1 MRVGCDVGRTIDGP
15 APSTKSAEGR
25 RRWIARLHNPARS
38 QSAATDTFNPSLA
51 PHAMTDEKS
60 SSGEK
65 GNEPKAHTQG
75 LIVPQR
81 RTGRITPHVPA
92 LDLSVGE
99 VVHRAH
105 ETHID
110 EAAAELAGK
119 GVSRE
124 HFDELLVYCAER
136 HCETVD
142 ATCPGCRRRTLAD
155 GHETIDDFIAAHDE
169 IALGA
174 DGATLRG
181 KGTRKANYAS
191 MEDLLENWGGQE
203 YWYWSRRVLRKL
215 RHGLRRAD
223 IRGEPIAGEG
233 ETPSILLM
241 EPQLADN
248 IGMVA
253 RAMANFGLDDLRL
266 IAPRDGWPNEKART
280 AASGANYVV
289 DDARSFPTLEAAMG
303 DLNWVCATTAR
314 QRDMRKPV
322 LSPEQTIAEITRRIA
337 AGQRCGILFGRER
350 NGLQS
355 DEVANADAIVMIPVN
370 SRFASLNLAQAVL
383 ILGYAWMLASDK
395 QSLGRVTTY
404 EKPLSTGFNLGDD
417 RPATKSELV
426 GFYEHLEAE
435 LERLGFFHPPHRRA
449 AVVRSLRTMFAR
461 SQATEQEVRTLRG
474 IVATL
479 AKGKGAGRKA

>member
-1 MRVGCDVGRTIDGP
+1 
-15 APSTKSAEGR
+15 
-25 RRWIARLHNPARS
+25 
-38 QSAATDTFNPSLA
+38 
-51 PHAMTDEKS
+51 MTDENSIPAGKA
-60 SSGEK
+60 SGS
-65 GNEPKAHTQG
+65 KAQADD

-81 RTGRITPHVPA
+81 QSGHVTPIVAA
-92 LDLSVGE
+92 LGLSAGE

-110 EAAAELAGK
+110 EAAAELAAK

-124 HFDELLVYCAER
+124 QFDELLVYCAER
-136 HCETVD
+136 QCETAD
-142 ATCPGCRRRTLAD
+142 ATCPGCRRRTLSD
-155 GHETIDDFIAAHDE
+155 GQETIDDYIAAHDE
-169 IALGA
+169 IVIGT
-174 DGATLRG
+174 DGAALRG
-181 KGTRKANYAS
+181 QGTRKATFPS
-191 MEDLLENWGGQE
+191 MEDLIENWAGQE

-223 IRGEPIAGEG
+223 IRGEAIAGEG

-289 DDARSFPTLEAAMG
+289 DDALAYPDLEAAMG

-314 QRDMRKPV
+314 QRDMRKAV
-322 LSPEQTIAEITRRIA
+322 LTPEQTIAEISRRIA

-417 RPATKSELV
+417 RPATKAELI

-461 SQATEQEVRTLRG
+461 TEATEQEVRTLRG